1 MNIFLTKFFQ
11 IISPSIARA
20 QDIVI
25 DNTPDPSGGNGTG
38 NSGVDNITINFENPL
53 GGPGGVNNLMEL
65 VAALIDIVIT
75 VGIPIVT
82 LAIIYTGYLFV
93 IARGDTT
100 KIKEARTAFTWTVIG
115 AVILLASWV
124 IAQAIH
130 GTVNQIINS

>member
-1 MNIFLTKFFQ
+1 
-11 IISPSIARA
+11 
-20 QDIVI
+20 
-25 DNTPDPSGGNGTG
+25 
-38 NSGVDNITINFENPL
+38 
-53 GGPGGVNNLMEL
+53 MEL